1 MPYTP
6 IDINR
11 NRLKASA
18 APSHFTVKPQKD
30 LCLRIYT
37 LDLTD
42 DGSPDYSK
50 RVSPFF
56 FFSRVHDQDSVLGIL
71 ELVESDNGNIPQRLW
86 LRTTSNA

>member
-6 IDINR
+6 IDVNR

-50 RVSPFF
+50 RVSPFDF
-56 FFSRVHDQDSVLGIL
+56 NIKNKNRCWRILYLFESFNENVL
-71 ELVESDNGNIPQRLW
+71 
-86 LRTTSNA
+86 

>member
-6 IDINR
+6 IDVNR

-18 APSHFTVKPQKD
+18 APSHFTAKPQKD

-42 DGSPDYSK
+42 DGSPEYSK
-50 RVSPFF
+50 RVSSFIF
-56 FFSRVHDQDSVLGIL
+56 DFTIKTQCWEIL
-71 ELVESDNGNIPQRLW
+71 QLVESVNGNVYRKNHS
-86 LRTTSNA
+86 RYEHF